1 MSVSIGYRLAD
12 SSLSF
17 FLLSHPHGL
26 PTRLLRGLVVVV
38 MVVSVVWSLSLVQLF
53 VTSWTVARQAP
64 LPMRLPS
71 QEHCSELPFPSP
83 GDPSKS

>member
-1 MSVSIGYRLAD
+1 MSVSVGYRLAD

-26 PTRLLRGLVVVV
+26 PTRLLRGLVVV
-38 MVVSVVWSLSLVQLF
+38 MVVFVVWSLSCVQLF
-53 VTSWTVARQAP
+53 ATSWTIARQAP
-64 LPMRLPS
+64 LPMGFPS
-71 QEHCSELPFPSP
+71 QEHWSGLSFPSP